1 MTAQRPPLRIGT
13 RGSPLALVQA
23 RTVAGH
29 LSRIDERLTG
39 DNAPDLTVI
48 RTSGDRIRDRRLA
61 DLGGKA
67 LFTKEIERAL
77 TEGEIDLAV
86 HSAKDLETDLAP
98 GTVLAAILPREDVRD
113 ALIAPGCRSLADLP
127 HGAVVGTASL
137 RRQSQLLQARPDVK
151 VQLLRGNVDTRL
163 GKLAAG
169 EVQATF
175 LAAAGLNRLGK
186 ARHID
191 ALLDPAEM
199 LPAAGQG
206 AIAVQ
211 CRADDMV
218 VLALLSMVND
228 PAAAAEVRAER
239 ALLAELGGS
248 CHTPIAALARA
259 DVRGRLTISARV
271 LRPDGSAVWQVEG
284 AGTWSDGAD
293 LGRDLGAKLRR
304 QCDPA
309 VLIGPSDASTAG
321 GR

>member
-1 MTAQRPPLRIGT
+1 MTVQRPPFRIGT
-13 RGSPLALVQA
+13 RGSPLALFQA
-23 RTVAGH
+23 RAVADAMA
-29 LSRIDERLTG
+29 RTDARLTG
-39 DNAPDLTVI
+39 EAAPQLTII
-48 RTSGDRIRDRRLA
+48 RTSGDRIQNRRLA

-77 TEGEIDLAV
+77 TDGEIDLAV

-98 GTVLAAILPREDVRD
+98 GTVLAAVLPREDVRD

-127 HGAVVGTASL
+127 DGAVVGTASL
-137 RRQSQLLQARPDVK
+137 RRQSQLLMARPDVK
-151 VQLLRGNVDTRL
+151 VQLLRGNVDSRL

-175 LAAAGLNRLGK
+175 LAAAGLNRLAK
-186 ARHID
+186 TEHID

-218 VLALLSMVND
+218 ALALLSMVND

-239 ALLAELGGS
+239 AVLAELGGS

-271 LRPDGSAVWQVEG
+271 LRPDGSEMWEVEG
-284 AGTWSDGAD
+284 GCDWAEGAD
-293 LGRDLGAKLRR
+293 LGRDLGAELKR

-309 VLIGPSDASTAG
+309 VLIGPDDASTA
-321 GR
+321 

>member
-1 MTAQRPPLRIGT
+1 MTANRPPFRIGT
-13 RGSPLALVQA
+13 RGSPLALFQA
-23 RTVAGH
+23 RAVAAAMARTDAR
-29 LSRIDERLTG
+29 LSGEV
-39 DNAPDLTVI
+39 APQLNVI
-48 RTSGDRIRDRRLA
+48 RTAGDRIQDRRLA

-67 LFTKEIERAL
+67 LFTQEIERAL

-86 HSAKDLETDLAP
+86 HSAKDLETGLAP
-98 GTVLAAILPREDVRD
+98 GTVLAAVLPREDARD

-127 HGAVVGTASL
+127 KGAVVGTASL

-151 VQLLRGNVDTRL
+151 VQLLRGNVETRL

-186 ARHID
+186 AEHID

-218 VLALLSMVND
+218 LLALLSMVND

-239 ALLAELGGS
+239 AVLAELGGS

-271 LRPDGSAVWQVEG
+271 LRPDGSEVWQAEG
-284 AGTWSDGAD
+284 SGDWAGGAD
-293 LGRDLGAKLRR
+293 LGRDLGAELKR

-309 VLIGPSDASTAG
+309 VLIGPGDASTA
-321 GR
+321 